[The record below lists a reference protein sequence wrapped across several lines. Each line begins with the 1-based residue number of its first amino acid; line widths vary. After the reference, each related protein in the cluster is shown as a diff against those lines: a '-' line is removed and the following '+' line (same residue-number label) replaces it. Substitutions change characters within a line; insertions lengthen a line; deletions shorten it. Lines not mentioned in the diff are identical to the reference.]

1 MYGVDISCVDDL
13 DPMFSLVEG
22 NTTLAQAILRRLSTP
37 RGGLLD
43 DASYGYDVRSLLCNE
58 STPARLAAAKMAIQT
73 EVEKDERILSCDA
86 DLDFNFGLET
96 LAIRLSVTTRSGPF
110 RLVLSADKVN
120 VEILEA
126 A

>member
-1 MYGVDISCVDDL
+1 MFGTDISCIDDL

-43 DASYGYDVRSLLCNE
+43 DASYGYDVRSLLCDE
-58 STPARLAAAKMAIQT
+58 STPQRLAAAKMAIES
-73 EVEKDERILSCDA
+73 EVEKDERVLSCDA
-86 DLDFNFGLET
+86 DLDFNFALET
-96 LAIRLSVTTRSGPF
+96 LTIRLAATTRTGPF
-110 RLVLSADKVN
+110 RLVLGVDKVN
-120 VEILEA
+120 VELLEA